1 MQDQR
6 EPTPE
11 QAVGRRMRFLR
22 NSRGLSQTALA
33 DRMTSL
39 GVKVDGSAVTRME
52 RGTRTITVNEA
63 VTIAEALDVSL
74 TLLLR
79 APSEPEE
86 ELMIARQDA
95 IDLSRQAVVVAADLD
110 AARAR
115 VGRLA
120 AELGVKPW
128 VTRDADGQEVSIPG
142 APS

>member
-1 MQDQR
+1 
-6 EPTPE
+6 
-11 QAVGRRMRFLR
+11 
-22 NSRGLSQTALA
+22 
-33 DRMTSL
+33 MTSL